1 MKVWATTMRARHARR
16 GAVAFA
22 AVALVA
28 GLSGCVGGGIWGAG
42 SGSGSGEGE
51 GQSSDGGAA
60 EAAVTAQ
67 REAARERVADL
78 ARAIGGERPN
88 DIQGYARAAVAE
100 VSLTADT
107 MQLIGIDERQ
117 SLDVSK
123 PFGSLDLQVPV
134 EAADAASG
142 AQGDD
147 AEAPTDFCFRVVFDY
162 YGKVGEWATTD
173 GVETIDCPAGAVPV
187 TPEPDETIQY
197 VVAAN
202 ARESAR
208 EVLLAAIQ
216 SGRLPSESDV
226 VAEIADLLEK
236 PEDEFERAAPPR
248 VLIDDAERI
257 GVAMGDADECVLV
270 KSENG
275 RVLDVRPA
283 PVLLQP
289 GELGCSP
296 STALADPETLRP
308 PH

>member
-16 GAVAFA
+16 GAAAIA
-22 AVALVA
+22 AVALLA
-28 GLSGCVGGGIWGAG
+28 GLSGCVGAGTWGGAG
-42 SGSGSGEGE
+42 EGPAAGQGAGGSG
-51 GQSSDGGAA
+51 GADA
-60 EAAVTAQ
+60 TAVAAQ

-78 ARAIGGERPN
+78 ARAIGGERPH

-100 VSLTADT
+100 VSVDADT
-107 MQLIGIDERQ
+107 IELIGIDEQQ
-117 SLDVSK
+117 SLDVAE
-123 PFGSLDLQVPV
+123 PFGSLELRVPAG
-134 EAADAASG
+134 AAEAASG
-142 AQGDD
+142 TPGDSAELPD
-147 AEAPTDFCFRVVFDY
+147 AYCFRVVFDY

-173 GVETIDCPAGAVPV
+173 GVESIDCPADAVPV
-187 TPEPDETIQY
+187 TPEPDETITY
-197 VVAAN
+197 VVAVN

-226 VAEIADLLEK
+226 VAEIGQLLEQ

-257 GVAMGDADECVLV
+257 GVAMGDADDCVLV

-296 STALADPETLRP
+296 STALADPESLRP

>member
-1 MKVWATTMRARHARR
+1 MMRGARVLARR
-16 GAVAFA
+16 GAAVLLAA
-22 AVALVA
+22 AVLA
-28 GLSGCVGGGIWGAG
+28 GSSGCVGGTAG
-42 SGSGSGEGE
+42 T
-51 GQSSDGGAA
+51 GGGDAA
-60 EAAVTAQ
+60 PAVTAEQ
-67 REAARERVADL
+67 DSARERVADL
-78 ARAIGGERPN
+78 ARAIGGERPS

-100 VSLTADT
+100 VSVNADAIE
-107 MQLIGIDERQ
+107 LIGIDDQQ

-123 PFGSLDLQVPV
+123 PFGSLDLRVPV
-134 EAADAASG
+134 DAQDAASG
-142 AQGDD
+142 AQGETTEQP
-147 AEAPTDFCFRVVFDY
+147 AAYCFRVVFDY

-173 GVETIDCPAGAVPV
+173 GVESIDCPPGAAPV
-187 TPEPDETIQY
+187 TPEPDTSIRY
-197 VVAAN
+197 VLAVN

-226 VAEIADLLEK
+226 VAEISGLLEQ
-236 PEDEFERAAPPR
+236 PESELERAAPPQ

-257 GVAMGDADECVLV
+257 GVAMGDADGCVLV